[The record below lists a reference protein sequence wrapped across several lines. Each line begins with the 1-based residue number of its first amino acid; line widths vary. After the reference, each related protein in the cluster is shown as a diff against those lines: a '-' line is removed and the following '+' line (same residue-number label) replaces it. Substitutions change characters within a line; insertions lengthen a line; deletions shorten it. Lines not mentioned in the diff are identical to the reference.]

1 MGHSLQNQVSS
12 NEHFLVCHAIRDIKC
27 NFQLWLL
34 ICSSHSNMNLLIWK
48 KHAIFDF
55 SKPVDQIGMWGHLK
69 SKQVSQFKATGFSI
83 KYKNFQ
89 NTPILT
95 VSYLDDCRSR
105 LTITMSFV
113 RWKPSSYF
121 AQTII
126 IVVVV
131 YQSLV
136 IDSRAVGNNICGLFS
151 IGLWAG
157 AVMRYRRNEAVSSS
171 VRPEKVS
178 VGFHSEQLQCK
189 RHLAISAKKSALIIG
204 VYWKNGVKTVL
215 KDTGWKITQNCL
227 RFGTLETLRM

>member
-1 MGHSLQNQVSS
+1 MDCHTYLALEYTQKPFWPITFQKSKIYQPNLEKLQLQNFS
-12 NEHFLVCHAIRDIKC
+12 NIGR
-27 NFQLWLL
+27 W
-34 ICSSHSNMNLLIWK
+34 
-48 KHAIFDF
+48 IFDF
-55 SKPVDQIGMWGHLK
+55 SKPVDQIGMLAHLK
-69 SKQVSQFKATGFSI
+69 TKQVSQFKATGFSI
-83 KYKNFQ
+83 TCKNFQ
-89 NTPILT
+89 NTPFLT
-95 VSYLDDCRSR
+95 VSYLDDFRSR

-136 IDSRAVGNNICGLFS
+136 IDSRAIGNNICGLFS

-157 AVMRYRRNEAVSSS
+157 AVMRYRRDEAVSSS